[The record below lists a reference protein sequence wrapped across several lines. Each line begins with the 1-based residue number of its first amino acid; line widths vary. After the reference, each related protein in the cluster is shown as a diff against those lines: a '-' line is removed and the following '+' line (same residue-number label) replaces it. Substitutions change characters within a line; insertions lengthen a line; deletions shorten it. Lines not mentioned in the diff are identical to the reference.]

1 MKMLR
6 IDAGLV
12 VNASVVRDRR
22 LCILCGVG
30 EDLRVLK
37 GPWYGHEYVE
47 KVTYPFML
55 SVLNQVFWGY
65 EDHQT
70 EKTNIN
76 LKELRVGEQITLF
89 GDPTGRDS
97 DWAERVFRIIEVNE
111 IR

>member
-12 VNASVVRDRR
+12 VNASVVRDHR

-30 EDLRVLK
+30 EDLHVLK
-37 GPWYGHEYVE
+37 GPWYGHEFVE
-47 KVTYPFML
+47 SATYPFML
-55 SVLNQVFWGY
+55 RVLDQVFWGY
-65 EDHQT
+65 QDHLT
-70 EKTNIN
+70 EKTNIS
-76 LKELRVGEQITLF
+76 LRELRVGEQITLF

-97 DWAERVFRIIEVNE
+97 DWPERVFRIIEVNE